1 MTPQEIA
8 EARRAGA
15 EGSAG
20 RRGVVCARA
29 ADGRA
34 AEVGAAD
41 GGAAGLMSGHEQ
53 VAVLRQWSGGRL
65 LAEARAVFRAQSAGS
80 GSESGAE
87 ARTGHG
93 GEYLLLVVHRPSAVC
108 GHVRWIVSRY
118 EQRVDVA
125 AGDRQAEVVADESHG
140 TVGVG
145 ARKLAQAADRLTRL
159 LRIPARIRDPHVSAN
174 ELRAVARVLVCLQR
188 DVDAEVRPADV
199 GGQDARVGR
208 ARETAVVKRDGDR
221 AV

>member
-41 GGAAGLMSGHEQ
+41 GGAAGLMSGHEG

-80 GSESGAE
+80 GFRIRCRS
-87 ARTGHG
+87 
-93 GEYLLLVVHRPSAVC
+93 PN
-108 GHVRWIVSRY
+108 
-118 EQRVDVA
+118 
-125 AGDRQAEVVADESHG
+125 
-140 TVGVG
+140 G
-145 ARKLAQAADRLTRL
+145 ARWRVPAVGSTPALRRLRS
-159 LRIPARIRDPHVSAN
+159 R
-174 ELRAVARVLVCLQR
+174 Q
-188 DVDAEVRPADV
+188 
-199 GGQDARVGR
+199 
-208 ARETAVVKRDGDR
+208 
-221 AV
+221 